1 MAFTN
6 TTSFSRIAEMT
17 KKWGGTV
24 LLTALAG
31 LAACSSSNNPT
42 PSTQLV
48 SVAPIGGATGIAV
61 NTSIT
66 MHFSGPMMMSGDSEI
81 TLHQGVLTGAVVP
94 CTRSWSVDSMTL
106 TMTPMSPLAASTH
119 YTIHLGAGMMDADGH
134 SIDMTTHGMGM
145 GGQCVGGGM
154 MGGGCADG
162 MVFGF
167 TTT

>member
-1 MAFTN
+1 
-6 TTSFSRIAEMT
+6 MT
-17 KKWGGTV
+17 KKCGGTL

-31 LAACSSSNNPT
+31 LGACSSSTNPT

-48 SVAPIGGATGIAV
+48 SVAPVGGATGIAV

-66 MHFSGPMMMSGDSEI
+66 MHFSGPMMMIGDSEI
-81 TLHQGVLTGAVVP
+81 TLHQGAVTGAVVP

-119 YTIHLGAGMMDADGH
+119 YTIHLGVGMMDADGH

-145 GGQCVGGGM
+145 GGQCMGGGM
-154 MGGGCADG
+154 MGGACADG